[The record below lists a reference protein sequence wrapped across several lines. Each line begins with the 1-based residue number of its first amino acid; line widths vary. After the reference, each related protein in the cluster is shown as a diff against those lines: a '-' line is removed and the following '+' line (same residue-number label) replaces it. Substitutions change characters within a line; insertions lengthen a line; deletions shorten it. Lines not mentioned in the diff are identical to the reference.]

1 MTEVE
6 TDGAGQEA
14 EADVATAAEAT
25 PIKTEVAVKRILIN
39 VVVVVIK

>member
-14 EADVATAAEAT
+14 EPDATPAEAT